1 MGRKKI
7 LHVVEAFGGGVYTY
21 MLELAKSTCEEYD
34 VVIAYKAR
42 PQTPMNFREEF
53 GKNVKFIEVKD
64 FSRNI
69 GMQDLKALKE
79 IKKIIKQEKPDI
91 VHLHSA
97 KAGIIGRFAI
107 NDRNI
112 KMFYTPHGYSF
123 LKLDDSKVK
132 RTMYKLVEHVAA
144 FYNKNCTTIA
154 CSEGEYNQAMKI
166 RSNCRYVNNGI
177 DTNKIDKMNFAN
189 SFYTINTDEYE
200 DRKLKICTVG
210 RIDTQKNPKC
220 FNEIALNFPDDEF
233 IWIGEGN
240 QRNFLT
246 SSNIKIT
253 GWLSNEKVIEKMAEC
268 DIFLLPSL
276 WEGLPMSLLEAMYLK
291 KLCLVSNIS
300 GNNNVI
306 KNGVNGFICNTN
318 QDFSKIINEIKD
330 KKFDLKT
337 ISNNAKNSVLTQ
349 YNSNVMSEQYKNIYK
364 EFSLKSTEIIGFSN
378 GSEIG

>member
-107 NDRNI
+107 NDRSI

-154 CSEGEYNQAMKI
+154 CSEGEY
-166 RSNCRYVNNGI
+166 
-177 DTNKIDKMNFAN
+177 F
-189 SFYTINTDEYE
+189 SF
-200 DRKLKICTVG
+200 LS
-210 RIDTQKNPKC
+210 
-220 FNEIALNFPDDEF
+220 
-233 IWIGEGN
+233 
-240 QRNFLT
+240 LT
-246 SSNIKIT
+246 S
-253 GWLSNEKVIEKMAEC
+253 
-268 DIFLLPSL
+268 
-276 WEGLPMSLLEAMYLK
+276 
-291 KLCLVSNIS
+291 
-300 GNNNVI
+300 
-306 KNGVNGFICNTN
+306 
-318 QDFSKIINEIKD
+318 
-330 KKFDLKT
+330 
-337 ISNNAKNSVLTQ
+337 
-349 YNSNVMSEQYKNIYK
+349 
-364 EFSLKSTEIIGFSN
+364 FSLAFP
-378 GSEIG
+378 